1 MEQGGGRADPFWL
14 HAVLAAAV
22 MAAGVVAAALVPQ
35 VPEDRVA
42 ASWGVGL
49 AAATGVVA
57 LILKRRAVKQDLKAA
72 MKVVG
77 VVFGLRAL
85 GVVVGLLGVV
95 NRGLAAVPFV
105 AGFFGVYFALQWIEV
120 SYVMAA
126 SKGAAGGDE

>member
-1 MEQGGGRADPFWL
+1 MEQGGGRADPFRL

-22 MAAGVVAAALVPQ
+22 MAAGVVAAALVPG
-35 VPEDRVA
+35 VPEDRVS

-72 MKVVG
+72 LKVVG

-85 GVVVGLLGVV
+85 SVVVGLLGVV

>member
-1 MEQGGGRADPFWL
+1 MAQGGGRADPFRL
-14 HAVLAAAV
+14 HAALAAAV
-22 MAAGVVAAALVPQ
+22 MLAGVAAAALVPEL
-35 VPEDRVA
+35 PEDRLA

-49 AAATGVVA
+49 AAVSGVVA